1 MEKPAVIAP
10 DRYILYPC
18 FPPLLLFP
26 MQEIH
31 SPSSWQCHPPLNRT
45 LKLYQNHRTRVK
57 GSPLSRK
64 IPQLP
69 EVKLFGSS
77 NQRIA
82 RRSNSRCL
90 QCPANADFQVF
101 RGRQPDFP
109 QTQSI
114 EIGTLPLIFFTVA
127 ALSRSFSSMPRCHAC
142 SSLKKKKEE
151 GRRKK

>member
-90 QCPANADFQVF
+90 QCPANAGFCDLYASARESLYAIFRAGATQVISYWAPFYKEIF
-101 RGRQPDFP
+101 RP
-109 QTQSI
+109 
-114 EIGTLPLIFFTVA
+114 
-127 ALSRSFSSMPRCHAC
+127 
-142 SSLKKKKEE
+142 
-151 GRRKK
+151 